1 MHTIT
6 QAHPSTLGSGIH
18 MAKTTLSQQYF
29 YSLYTVMKVAHLQF
43 QQSHISDKKK
53 KKKNQVPGQRNK
65 WSQPPCHSNTL
76 ITP

>member
-53 KKKNQVPGQRNK
+53 KKRTKYQVKETSGHNHRVTA
-65 WSQPPCHSNTL
+65 TL
-76 ITP
+76 S